1 MSLRALRRAALRL
14 VPLVAVFCWQ
24 GSASAQIPDKFTNL
38 KILPKDIAKDEL
50 ISTMRGFSIG
60 LGVRCNYCH
69 ASVDSTKGH
78 GLDFASDAKNEKHI
92 ARTMMSMVT
101 TINTKLVPKSKIDS
115 PVPVGCVTCH
125 HGVQKPQTLTAL
137 LEETAGKDG
146 VAAAQQRY
154 NDLRAKYYGSA
165 AYDFSPR
172 SLQDFAQWLAHDKKD
187 LDGAIAIANMSIQRD
202 PEASDNY
209 SVLAMLQVEKGD
221 KAAATE
227 SVKKALEIDPQNHQ
241 AQEIM
246 KQLQSGQ

>member
-1 MSLRALRRAALRL
+1 MNLRAFARAALRL
-14 VPLVAVFCWQ
+14 VPLVAVLSWQ

-38 KILPKDIAKDEL
+38 KLLPKNTTKDQL

-69 ASVDSTKGH
+69 APVDSTKGR
-78 GLDFASDAKNEKHI
+78 GFDFASDAKNEKLI

-101 TINTKLVPKSKIDS
+101 TINTKLVPKSKIAS
-115 PVPVGCVTCH
+115 PVQVGCVTCH
-125 HGVQKPQTLTAL
+125 HGVTKPQTLTAM
-137 LEETAGKDG
+137 LEDTAGKDG
-146 VAAAQQRY
+146 VEAAKQQY

-202 PEASDNY
+202 PEVADNY
-209 SVLAMLQVEKGD
+209 SVLAMLQVQKGD
-221 KAAATE
+221 KAAAME

-241 AQEIM
+241 AQDIM
-246 KQLQSGQ
+246 KQLQPGQ

>member
-1 MSLRALRRAALRL
+1 MSLLALLRAALRL
-14 VPLVAVFCWQ
+14 VPLVAVLFWQ

-38 KILPKDIAKDEL
+38 KVLPKNMTKDDL
-50 ISTMRGFSIG
+50 ISTMRGFSVG

-69 ASVDSTKGH
+69 ASVDSTKGR
-78 GLDFASDAKNEKHI
+78 GLNFASDAKNEKLI

-101 TINTKLVPKSKIDS
+101 TINTKLVPKSGIKS
-115 PVPVGCVTCH
+115 PAQVGCVTCH
-125 HGVQKPQTLTAL
+125 HGVQKPQTLIAI
-137 LEETAGKDG
+137 LEGTAGKDG
-146 VAAAQQRY
+146 VAAAQQQY

-202 PEASDNY
+202 PETADNY
-209 SVLAMLQVEKGD
+209 SVLAMLQLEKGD
-221 KAAATE
+221 KVAAME

-241 AQEIM
+241 AQDIM